1 MISPFELPIAN
12 RVLND
17 IRKEFMIKESETY
30 IDEVIKV
37 FKMHLWDVLANL
49 QAQYEKE
56 AEFVGKDMEKRYA
69 EDDKN
74 KLNVGYNE

>member
-1 MISPFELPIAN
+1 MITPHEMSVVDRI
-12 RVLND
+12 LND

-49 QAQYEKE
+49 QTQYEKE
-56 AEFVGKDMEKRYA
+56 AEFVGNNMEQA
-69 EDDKN
+69 A
-74 KLNVGYNE
+74 GYNE